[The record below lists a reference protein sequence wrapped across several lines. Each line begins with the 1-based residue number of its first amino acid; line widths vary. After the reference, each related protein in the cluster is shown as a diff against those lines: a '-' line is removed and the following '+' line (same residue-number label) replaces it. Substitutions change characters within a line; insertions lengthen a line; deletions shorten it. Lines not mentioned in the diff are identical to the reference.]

1 MPEKDKL
8 IVEQWDIDK
17 LIPYARNPRKNDE
30 QVGRMVSA
38 IKEFGFRIPVV
49 AKSDGTIVDG
59 HLRYK
64 AAKKLGLKTI
74 PVAIADDL
82 SEAQIK
88 AFRILA
94 NKSVNWADWDD
105 DLLKLELQE
114 LQEVNFDLELTGF
127 DKLEIDTL
135 FDIETET
142 QEPDEKYTSKTVSP
156 IYEPTGKDVS
166 LVDCLDDNKVKEL
179 LARIDKANISEAE
192 KEFLRSGAT
201 RHYLFNYEN
210 IAEYYASKASPEMQS
225 LMEDSALVIIDFD
238 KAIENGFV
246 QMDKRI
252 KEIMGQAD
260 DEA

>member
-1 MPEKDKL
+1 MPDNDKL

-94 NKSVNWADWDD
+94 NRSANWAEWDMPLLATEFE
-105 DLLKLELQE
+105 DLQ
-114 LQEVNFDLELTGF
+114 VANFDLSFTGM
-127 DKLEIDTL
+127 DQSEIE
-135 FDIETET
+135 DILKSVDINFSGEEKTDFT
-142 QEPDEKYTSKTVSP
+142 ADEFGQGAVRVK
-156 IYEPTGKDVS
+156 IS
-166 LVDCLDDNKVKEL
+166 L
-179 LARIDKANISEAE
+179 
-192 KEFLRSGAT
+192 
-201 RHYLFNYEN
+201 
-210 IAEYYASKASPEMQS
+210 SPEVVTVF
-225 LMEDSALVIIDFD
+225 EE
-238 KAIENGFV
+238 AIEKTGVKNR
-246 QMDKRI
+246 MEAIKIICEAYLAKR
-252 KEIMGQAD
+252 
-260 DEA
+260 